1 MRYLQGL
8 LIGFSM
14 LAAGATAVLVVPS
27 PAVAVDVLSPICQQQ
42 PNADVCKDNQTAS
55 GDSNDDNPLFGPNG
69 IITKV
74 MQIMVAIV
82 GILAVITL
90 MISGVKFITS
100 GGDADGAASA
110 RRGVLYAMVGVLIAM
125 LAQAIVSFV
134 LSKL

>member
-42 PNADVCKDNQTAS
+42 PNADVCKDNQANAS
-55 GDSNDDNPLFGPNG
+55 DTDNPLFGPNG

-82 GILAVITL
+82 GIFAVITL

-110 RRGVLYAMVGVLIAM
+110 RRGGLYAMIGLLIAM

-134 LSKL
+134 LGKL

>member
-1 MRYLQGL
+1 MSRYA
-8 LIGFSM
+8 LIIIALFAS
-14 LAAGATAVLVVPS
+14 LAVILSLNRAM
-27 PAVAVDVLSPICQQQ
+27 AVDVISPACQNI
-42 PNADVCKDNQTAS
+42 PAGGEVPAVCNDNQTAT

-110 RRGVLYAMVGVLIAM
+110 RRGVLYAMIGLLIAM

-134 LSKL
+134 LGKL